1 MTTKIS
7 VEEMEAARNRTS
19 SLIHNTPIMKSDKIN
34 DKVGAKVLFKCEHLQ
49 KTGSFK
55 ARGALNSAILAK
67 EQNAKGVN
75 CERKTP
81 VAKIAHSSGNHG
93 QALAWAAQKIGLPCT
108 IVVPKNAPNSKVEG
122 MKEYNAD
129 VVFCEPTMSSR
140 EITCAEMAE
149 KLGYYYVDPH
159 NCVTM
164 INGHGSIVFE
174 VLEQAGDE
182 IDSIFLSVGGGGFA
196 ASVAFLI
203 GNLNPDIAVYLVE
216 PEEKNLANLLENGV
230 QCASE
235 TLNTIADGV
244 RVSHVGSL
252 CEPILKKYC
261 TRTVVS
267 VKEEEIKEALN
278 LIWTRTKQRIEPT
291 AALAFAGVLY
301 HKPDHVKKPL
311 VILCGGNVDTDYVI
325 N

>member
-1 MTTKIS
+1 MTTEIS

-19 SLIHNTPIMKSDKIN
+19 SLIHNTPIMKSEKID

-67 EQNAKGVN
+67 EQNAKGV
-75 CERKTP
+75 
-81 VAKIAHSSGNHG
+81 IAHSSGNHG
-93 QALAWAAQKIGLPCT
+93 QALAWAAQKVGLPCT

-140 EITCAEMAE
+140 ESTCAEMAE

-164 INGHGSIVFE
+164 INGHAI
-174 VLEQAGDE
+174 
-182 IDSIFLSVGGGGFA
+182 GGGGFA

-203 GNLNPDIAVYLVE
+203 GNLRPDIEVYLVE
-216 PEEKNLANLLENGV
+216 PEEKNLANLLENGI

-244 RVSHVGSL
+244 RVAHVGSL

-267 VKEEEIKEALN
+267 VKEEEIRDALK

-301 HKPDHVKKPL
+301 HKPDHVKKAL